1 MPCCKPFEPDPDDAG
16 VGIGPSLLESPHPTG
31 SLSCFRR
38 LALSYKSVTCGLL
51 AASLSVAASANEDAV
66 SEQATQV
73 VTADFRQAEL
83 ELIPASISVIDEE
96 AIEARG
102 AEHLEEVLALTPNL
116 NFAGGSSRA
125 RFYQIR
131 GIGER
136 SQFIDPV
143 NPSVG
148 VLVDGIDMSGLG
160 SGATLLDVGQVEVF
174 RGPQG
179 TLFGAN
185 ALAGLINIRSKEPL
199 DQFGGSVE
207 TTLATDN
214 TRSIKGVVSGPLNDK
229 VSYRVVAQRYLSDG
243 FITNDHLGRS
253 DTNNLD
259 EQALK
264 ARFRIEAND
273 DLTLNLSLLHI
284 NMDNGYDAFSLDN
297 TRHTLS
303 DQPGHDRQE
312 SNGVAFSASWDGF
325 DKVELQLMT
334 SYINSNIEY
343 GYDEDWDFDSY
354 DSFDNYQRDRQSGSL
369 ELRLLSKPG
378 AELFNGSTSWVT
390 GLYLHDMNEK
400 LERQYTFASSD
411 FTSDYETTRA
421 AIYGQLETEL
431 SEDWVLTSGLRAE
444 QWESDY
450 SDSDGMAASPEELLW
465 GGRVA
470 LQHFLESG
478 NSVYGLISRG
488 YKAGGFNSNNILD
501 PSEREFKSEQLWNLE
516 LGSKGLYLDDSLQAN
531 LALFYQPRKNVQVKR
546 SRQVPGSTGFT
557 DYLANSGEG
566 YNYGLEAELS
576 YQATADLTLFGSLGL
591 LRTKLK
597 AAGTSYDGRD
607 QAHAPKYQ
615 YLLGAQ
621 LELGAGWY
629 ARMEVEGK
637 DAFYFSDSHDTRS
650 VDYELLHARL
660 GYRAASWELSFWG
673 RNLTDQDYYV
683 RGFYFDNTPPTYDS
697 PEPYYQ
703 FGAPR
708 QLGVTAKY
716 NF

>member
-1 MPCCKPFEPDPDDAG
+1 MS
-16 VGIGPSLLESPHPTG
+16 I
-31 SLSCFRR
+31 
-38 LALSYKSVTCGLL
+38 KSVSCGLL
-51 AASLSVAASANEDAV
+51 AASFSVAATANEDV
-66 SEQATQV
+66 ISEQATQV

-83 ELIPASISVIDEE
+83 ELIPASISVVDEE
-96 AIEARG
+96 TIAARG
-102 AEHLEEVLALTPNL
+102 ASYLEDLLALTPNL

-125 RFYQIR
+125 RFFQIR

-136 SQFIDPV
+136 SQFVDPV

-148 VLVDGIDMSGLG
+148 LLVDGIDMSGLG
-160 SGATLLDVGQVEVF
+160 SGATLLDVQQVEVF

-185 ALAGLINIRSKEPL
+185 ALAGLINIRSNDPL
-199 DQFGGSVE
+199 DQLGGSVE

-214 TRSIKGVVSGPLNDK
+214 TRSVKGVVSGPLSDK
-229 VSYRVVAQRYLSDG
+229 VSYRVAAQRYLSDG
-243 FITNDHLGRS
+243 AIDNDHLGRS

-273 DLTLNLSLLHI
+273 ELTLNLSLLHI

-312 SNGVAFSASWDGF
+312 NNGVGFSASWDGF
-325 DKVELQLMT
+325 DKVELQLMS
-334 SYINSNIEY
+334 SYINSNTEY
-343 GYDEDWDFDSY
+343 GYDEDWSFVGIAPGLEYS
-354 DSFDNYQRDRQSGSL
+354 SFDNYQRDRQSGSF
-369 ELRLLSKPG
+369 ELRLLSKEG
-378 AELFNGSTSWVT
+378 AELFNGSTRWVT
-390 GLYLHDMNEK
+390 GVYLHDLNEK
-400 LERQYTFASSD
+400 LARQHTFASSD
-411 FTSDYETTRA
+411 FSSDYETTRA
-421 AIYGQLETEL
+421 AIYGQLESDL

-444 QWESDY
+444 HWDADY
-450 SDSDGMAASPEELLW
+450 NDSEGVSSSPEELLW
-465 GGRVA
+465 GGRLA
-470 LQHFLESG
+470 LQHFLQSG

-488 YKAGGFNSNNILD
+488 YKAGGFNANNSLL
-501 PSEREFKSEQLWNLE
+501 PSERDFESEQLWNLE
-516 LGSKGLYLDDSLQAN
+516 VGSKGYYFDDRLQAN
-531 LALFYQPRKNVQVKR
+531 LALFYQPRKNVQVKD
-546 SRQVPGSTGFT
+546 SRLVPVAGGATSFN
-557 DYLANSGEG
+557 DFIANSASG
-566 YNYGLEAELS
+566 YNYGLEAELN
-576 YQATADLTLFGSLGL
+576 YQASSELSLFASLGL

-597 AAGTSYDGRD
+597 DPAASFDGRD

-629 ARMEVEGK
+629 TRVEIEGK
-637 DAFYFSDSHDTRS
+637 DAFYFSDRHDARS

-660 GYRAASWELSFWG
+660 GYRTADWELSLWG
-673 RNLTDQDYYV
+673 RNLTDQDYFV
-683 RGFYFDNTPPTYDS
+683 RGFGSFGNDPRKGYVT
-697 PEPYYQ
+697 EPYYQ
-703 FGAPR
+703 YGAPR